1 MDFEPIVNK
10 VAESDLVVFDL
21 EEFWDGREVAS
32 FDLAPLL
39 FKGLILKEKDFRQ
52 AIRELD
58 TSEFA
63 DKHVAATCSTDAIIP
78 TWAYMVVVAK
88 LSPVAA
94 SVGFGTPEEVV
105 RELISVVLASH
116 DWSAY
121 QDRNVIVKGC
131 PSDVI
136 PTAAYMDA
144 VAALQA
150 VASKIM
156 YGEACSSVPIW
167 KRPSATNKERE
178 AVSASLPRTS

>member
-21 EEFWDGREVAS
+21 EELWDGREVAT

-39 FKGLILKEKDFRQ
+39 FKGLILKEKDFRL
-52 AIRELD
+52 AIRELNASD
-58 TSEFA
+58 FA
-63 DKHVAATCSTDAIIP
+63 DKHVAVTCSTNAIIP

-88 LSPVAA
+88 LGPVAT
-94 SVGFGTPEEVV
+94 SVGFGTPADVV
-105 RELISVVLASH
+105 REEMSKVLNGH
-116 DWSAY
+116 DWLTY

-136 PTAAYMDA
+136 PIAAYMDA
-144 VAALQA
+144 VASLQA
-150 VASKIM
+150 VAGKIM

-167 KRPSATNKERE
+167 KRPSATNEEGK